1 MLKKYFRYIDSNSGR
16 IHFTSF
22 SFFLTCLHVALILFL
37 SDYVTVDE
45 GSRSS
50 LSSEGA
56 SPPETVSDG
65 KVSSR
70 AGIGE
75 ERKLGQVLPLP
86 RSDHRMPVDGGTPIK
101 AVPRLQRAKG
111 KASQLAQCSR
121 ICLPVQETQETR
133 V

>member
-1 MLKKYFRYIDSNSGR
+1 M
-16 IHFTSF
+16 
-22 SFFLTCLHVALILFL
+22 CLHVAPILFL
-37 SDYVTVDE
+37 SGHVTVDE
-45 GSRSS
+45 GPRSS

-56 SPPETVSDG
+56 LPPETLSDG
-65 KVSSR
+65 KEYSR

-86 RSDHRMPVDGGTPIK
+86 RSDHRMPVDGGTPVK
-101 AVPRLQRAKG
+101 AVPKLQRAMG
-111 KASQLAQCSR
+111 KTSQLAQWSR